1 MKIAIAGTG
10 YVGLA
15 NAVLLPIV
23 LEVYGPCIYRKLHD
37 LAVAAGVC
45 SPADS
50 LAAGA
55 IKFIE
60 AIRQMNQR
68 MNIPQTLEGI
78 REEDIPHLAQYAAK
92 EANPLYPVPRL
103 LDAEALE
110 VFYYKAADRRKLWTP
125 KPLTSSLRASAS
137 TF

>member
-1 MKIAIAGTG
+1 
-10 YVGLA
+10 
-15 NAVLLPIV
+15 
-23 LEVYGPCIYRKLHD
+23 
-37 LAVAAGVC
+37 
-45 SPADS
+45 
-50 LAAGA
+50 
-55 IKFIE
+55 
-60 AIRQMNQR
+60 MNQR

-110 VFYYKAADRRKLWTP
+110 VFYYKAADRRKLWMP